1 MKVYCG
7 IDLHAK
13 VSQVCVI
20 DQDGEVLLNRQ
31 VKNVLAE
38 ILALL
43 APYGTGVLVAVEST
57 FNWYWLVPRDAQ
69 GWTTS

>member
-43 APYGTGVLVAVEST
+43 VPYGTGVLVAV
-57 FNWYWLVPRDAQ
+57 NWYWLVPRDAQ